1 MTNNKNKGINL
12 IEYNYSNL
20 ITGLLFEETYKLVL
34 KLEEYLKTY
43 SLSLDPLHYL
53 ENHQSCRACL
63 SVRLGAFFIWPLKM
77 PSSGFSAPVFGVE

>member
-43 SLSLDPLHYL
+43 SLSLDPLEKTVKL
-53 ENHQSCRACL
+53 TTQIRSKL
-63 SVRLGAFFIWPLKM
+63 TTSFGAN
-77 PSSGFSAPVFGVE
+77 

>member
-53 ENHQSCRACL
+53 ENHQDNFLSCL
-63 SVRLGAFFIWPLKM
+63 FFYDQEI
-77 PSSGFSAPVFGVE
+77 V

>member
-43 SLSLDPLHYL
+43 SLSLDPLHL
-53 ENHQSCRACL
+53 
-63 SVRLGAFFIWPLKM
+63 
-77 PSSGFSAPVFGVE
+77 